1 MVFCHQERWRL
12 PGFERGAWDV
22 MLTSCSLLSGTCI
35 KCNKGIYG
43 QSNACQALDSL
54 YHTQCFV
61 CCSCGECGP
70 QRDLLD
76 KARGLERGHTHECPG
91 KAELCLCICWSGLRL
106 LSCSPTPCA
115 TWLSR
120 RTPGQL
126 SSQSQRSVS
135 SACFLCSVPPFFC
148 LPACPGWTPSQP
160 SGLSLVG
167 LGLGQPE
174 LPGATVKDWNVGR
187 VGWAGGVG
195 SCGGRRGGVFS
206 WLVRVQPP
214 RWSAGHQAMPS

>member
-1 MVFCHQERWRL
+1 MEPIKQRLWLVVFCHQERWRL

-135 SACFLCSVPPFFC
+135 SPVSFALFLLSSAFLLAQAGLPPSPLASPWWGLVLGSPSC
-148 LPACPGWTPSQP
+148 L
-160 SGLSLVG
+160 
-167 LGLGQPE
+167 
-174 LPGATVKDWNVGR
+174 GR
-187 VGWAGGVG
+187 
-195 SCGGRRGGVFS
+195 
-206 WLVRVQPP
+206 Q
-214 RWSAGHQAMPS
+214 

>member
-12 PGFERGAWDV
+12 PGFELGEWDV

-61 CCSCGECGP
+61 CCSCGECSP

-76 KARGLERGHTHECPG
+76 RARGLEHGHTHECPG
-91 KAELCLCICWSGLRL
+91 KAELVPLHCWSGLGL
-106 LSCSPTPCA
+106 LSCSPTLCA
-115 TWLSR
+115 TWVSFLARIS
-120 RTPGQL
+120 PPSLLPVSFALFLL
-126 SSQSQRSVS
+126 SS
-135 SACFLCSVPPFFC
+135 AFLLAQAGLPPSP
-148 LPACPGWTPSQP
+148 LASPWW
-160 SGLSLVG
+160 GLV
-167 LGLGQPE
+167 LGS
-174 LPGATVKDWNVGR
+174 R
-187 VGWAGGVG
+187 VAWGDSERLECGKGGVG
-195 SCGGRRGGVFS
+195 WGSGELWGAEGGGFS

>member
-70 QRDLLD
+70 QKDLLD

-91 KAELCLCICWSGLRL
+91 KAELCLCIYWPGLRL
-106 LSCSPTPCA
+106 LSCSPTLCA

-148 LPACPGWTPSQP
+148 LPACPVWTPSQP